1 MKSKRPSW
9 LTCTCERLVEH
20 GMFERCPDCGFQFR
34 DTERKSETPKGAPIY
49 KENYSIDPG
58 SGV

>member
-9 LTCTCERLVEH
+9 LTCTCERLVEY

-34 DTERKSETPKGAPIY
+34 DTVRIVELPSSSPVHKY
-49 KENYSIDPG
+49 VSIPTSLRG
-58 SGV
+58 G